1 MNKLFSSHWVNGILT
16 TKMFTEETLNE
27 VFDLFFNQLLVEI
40 NDSRWGYSNTMKLTF
55 NMINRKINYFK
66 NNENDK
72 HENFNM

>member
-27 VFDLFFNQLLVEI
+27 VFDLFFYQLLVEI

-72 HENFNM
+72 HENFN